1 MSFGRGAPAS
11 GARPDGY
18 GFPLPPLTLAE
29 EAARA
34 VRRFA
39 AGSHMRRYL
48 RAVRRRSAATRS
60 LRAASRSPCGRRVRR
75 RAVSAP
81 FPV

>member
-11 GARPDGY
+11 GATPDGY
-18 GFPLPPLTLAE
+18 GFPLPPLTPAE

-34 VRRFA
+34 VRCFA
-39 AGSHMRRYL
+39 AAWHMRRDS

-60 LRAASRSPCGRRVRR
+60 LRAASRSLCGRRVRR
-75 RAVSAP
+75 RAASAL
-81 FPV
+81 FPA